1 METVIEMKN
10 IEKQYDSGEN
20 TVKALNGVNLT
31 VKKGEFVAIVGRSGS
46 GKSTLMH
53 ILGCL
58 DLPTKGEYALNG
70 EKVKTLSEGR
80 LSHLRNRSIGF
91 VFQSFHLLPNLTA
104 AENVELPLL
113 YGGMSR
119 QQRKETALQLLEQVG
134 LSDRAHH
141 YPTQMSGGQQQ
152 RVAIARAVAGSPPLL
167 LADEPTGN
175 LDEQSGKDVMALLHR
190 LHQSGT
196 TILLITHDPLVAKQ
210 AGRQLE
216 MREGR
221 LF

>member
-119 QQRKETALQLLEQVG
+119 QQRKELALQLLEQVG